1 MNETVKSR
9 FLLLLSL
16 LLGLAL
22 AACSMG
28 ESEEPPLKGAR
39 MGGPFTLTA
48 QDGRTVTQD
57 DFAGQYRIVY
67 FGFTHCPD
75 ICPTDL
81 ATIGQ
86 AMRLFEEEHPER
98 AAKVQPLFITVDPA
112 RDTPEAMA
120 EYASAFHPR
129 ILGLTGTPD
138 QIADAAKKHG
148 IYYARGETQAGG
160 GYAMDH
166 TRVVVLYGRG
176 GEPIALLPYEQGAE
190 AVAAE
195 LDRWVR

>member
-1 MNETVKSR
+1 MNETAKPR

-16 LLGLAL
+16 LLGLLA
-22 AACSMG
+22 AACSPAAA
-28 ESEEPPLKGAR
+28 PPLEGAK

-48 QDGRTVTQD
+48 EDGRTVTEK
-57 DFAGQYRIVY
+57 DFAGRYRIVY

-86 AMRLFEEEHPER
+86 ALRLFEEEHPKR
-98 AAKVQPLFITVDPA
+98 AEKVQPLFVTVDPE
-112 RDTPEAMA
+112 RDTPEQMA
-120 EYASAFHPR
+120 RYTSSFHPR
-129 ILGLTGTPD
+129 ILGLTGTPE

-148 IYYARGETQAGG
+148 IYYAKGEAQPGG
-160 GYAMDH
+160 GYPVDH
-166 TRVVVLYGRG
+166 TRVVVLYGTE

-195 LDRWVR
+195 LARWVR

>member
-1 MNETVKSR
+1 MNETAKPR
-9 FLLLLSL
+9 FLLILSL
-16 LLGLAL
+16 LLGLVA
-22 AACSMG
+22 AACSPGGG
-28 ESEEPPLKGAR
+28 EAPPLEGAK

-48 QDGRTVTQD
+48 ADGRTVTEK

-86 AMRLFEEEHPER
+86 ALRLFEEEHPKR
-98 AAKVQPLFITVDPA
+98 AEKVRPLFITVDPE
-112 RDTPEAMA
+112 RDTAQQMA
-120 EYASAFHPR
+120 RYSASFHPR
-129 ILGLTGTPD
+129 ILGLTGTPE

-148 IYYARGETQAGG
+148 IYYAKGETEPGG
-160 GYAMDH
+160 GYAVDH
-166 TRVVVLYGRG
+166 TRVVVLYGPQ

-195 LDRWVR
+195 LARWVR

>member
-1 MNETVKSR
+1 MNETAKPR

-16 LLGLAL
+16 LLGLAV
-22 AACSMG
+22 AACSPG
-28 ESEEPPLKGAR
+28 GAEPPLAGAT

-48 QDGRTVTQD
+48 GDGRTVTQD
-57 DFAGQYRIVY
+57 DFAGRYRIVY

-86 AMRLFEEEHPER
+86 ALRLFEDEHPKR
-98 AAKVQPLFITVDPA
+98 AAKVQPLFITVDPE
-112 RDTPEAMA
+112 RDTPEVVKD
-120 EYASAFHPR
+120 YAAAFHPR
-129 ILGLTGTPD
+129 ILGLTGTPQ

-148 IYYARGETQAGG
+148 IYYAKGEAQPGG
-160 GYAMDH
+160 GYAVDH
-166 TRVVVLYGRG
+166 TRYIVLYGPE
-176 GEPIALLPYEQGAE
+176 GEPIALLPHEQGPQ

-195 LDRWVR
+195 LERWVR

>member
-57 DFAGQYRIVY
+57 DFAGRYRIVY

-86 AMRLFEEEHPER
+86 AMRLFEEEHPQR
-98 AAKVQPLFITVDPA
+98 AAKVRPLFITVDPE

-129 ILGLTGTPD
+129 ILGLTGTPG

-148 IYYARGETQAGG
+148 IYYARGETQPGG

-166 TRVVVLYGRG
+166 TRVVVLYGRE

-195 LDRWVR
+195 LARWVR